1 MPSLAPAEQPL
12 SNCNGFITHETVRK
26 NGWITFHEG
35 HVLRIDLTNSLLAVD
50 LRGQHYA
57 IYFNGGTQICREG
70 KPATIRDVEVGD
82 QVGGYTKV
90 IQGQSV
96 AVELGFGPKSPYLV
110 ARPDRRA
117 QGYFYSPYAP
127 DKPPFK
133 ITQVP
138 ADGLV
143 KCPYT
148 GKFLRVPPPPR
159 NWTRH
164 WTDD

>member
-1 MPSLAPAEQPL
+1 MYKIWDGLTDQIRAHSCTNARTLDPNS
-12 SNCNGFITHETVRK
+12 H
-26 NGWITFHEG
+26 
-35 HVLRIDLTNSLLAVD
+35 RI
-50 LRGQHYA
+50 
-57 IYFNGGTQICREG
+57 
-70 KPATIRDVEVGD
+70 
-82 QVGGYTKV
+82 GGYTKV

-117 QGYFYSPYAP
+117 LGYFYSPYAP

-143 KCPYT
+143 KCP
-148 GKFLRVPPPPR
+148 
-159 NWTRH
+159 
-164 WTDD
+164 